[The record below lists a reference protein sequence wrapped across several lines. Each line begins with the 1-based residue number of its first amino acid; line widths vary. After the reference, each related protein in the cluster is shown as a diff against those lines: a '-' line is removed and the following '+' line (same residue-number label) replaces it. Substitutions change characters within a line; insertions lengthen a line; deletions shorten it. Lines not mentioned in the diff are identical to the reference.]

1 MSRSGTRNERLDP
14 VRGRAP
20 TRGTLL
26 RLTVITALLVTAA
39 GLLWLRPTTTP
50 CATPGPSTSP
60 AKAAAGKA
68 ATDKA
73 ATDKAAAGAHAIGGT
88 TPSPGPAAGQPTPG
102 SPVSSPGSAGKPP
115 VPDGAVGVPVRLA
128 DPTALALTHP
138 GDRVDLLRLDNKGR
152 TTEVANAA
160 LVLDVSAD
168 PLTGGLLLALDRDKA
183 ALAADPSGP
192 GFAILLHPS

>member
-50 CATPGPSTSP
+50 CAPPAPSTP
-60 AKAAAGKA
+60 PGKA
-68 ATDKA
+68 ATGKA
-73 ATDKAAAGAHAIGGT
+73 ATGAHAVGGT

-102 SPVSSPGSAGKPP
+102 SPVSGTPVSSQESAGKPP

-138 GDRVDLLRLDNKGR
+138 GDRVDLLRLDGKGH
-152 TTEVANAA
+152 TTEVAKAA